1 MTKKEKAL
9 RNDILDILE
18 VYSQVIEIAAAGH
31 SVYISKDKASASK
44 KHLKKVVLSLRDA
57 TIKIDEDTN

>member
-31 SVYISKDKASASK
+31 PVFINKDKAATSK
-44 KHLKKVVLSLRDA
+44 KHLKNVVLLLRDA
-57 TIKIDEDTN
+57 TIKIDEDE

>member
-18 VYSQVIEIAAAGH
+18 VYSQVIEIAAAT
-31 SVYISKDKASASK
+31 SK
-44 KHLKKVVLSLRDA
+44 KHLKNVVLSLRDA
-57 TIKIDEDTN
+57 TIKIDEDE